1 MGDFGRFAG
10 DGIQTGRRAVLSK
23 DANKGREA
31 EFMTRLFV
39 VLTIIF
45 VSAIGCKT
53 ETPVGVAEN
62 LPFDGLA
69 QSVFD
74 ASIRVRSK
82 GSTGSASAIGYLR
95 KEGQEYYPET
105 DILNAT
111 HVEFETNRH
120 VAMDRGRQ
128 HVIDV
133 WNGGDL
139 VASTKAKTCESWFEN
154 SVAKDLATIVVS
166 LEDLGGAQPVIP
178 LAPYGVDDLKVG
190 DLVFSVGCSDGRQP
204 RARAGD
210 VVKIKNGLL
219 YYDPKSIP
227 GDSGGGLFRWSIDR
241 QQWETVGRTAW
252 AIQTPTGWQG
262 LAMTADRIYDIK
274 AGRVSAGWELPAGA
288 VPIQDLGKLPS
299 GAVRLD
305 LLKTAIF
312 SDDDEPEPL
321 EVKTTVHRWRFPIR
335 GEDLERPAIRRPEGR
350 RFNIIANLV
359 EFLQNAWRFA
369 KIATLVAL
377 FVFLYIAPTMLTPL
391 SWDWGFKAIGLI
403 VSKVKK

>member
-1 MGDFGRFAG
+1 M
-10 DGIQTGRRAVLSK
+10 
-23 DANKGREA
+23 
-31 EFMTRLFV
+31 

-53 ETPVGVAEN
+53 ETPVDVAEN

-74 ASIRVRSK
+74 AAIRVRSN

-95 KEGQEYYPET
+95 KKGQEYYPET

-262 LAMTADRIYDIK
+262 LAMTADRIHDIK

-288 VPIQDLGKLPS
+288 VPIQDLGKLPA

-305 LLKTAIF
+305 LLETAIF
-312 SDDDEPEPL
+312 ADDDEPEPL

-350 RFNIIANLV
+350 RFNVIGNFI

>member
-1 MGDFGRFAG
+1 
-10 DGIQTGRRAVLSK
+10 
-23 DANKGREA
+23 
-31 EFMTRLFV
+31 MTRLFV

>member
-1 MGDFGRFAG
+1 MPKKAG
-10 DGIQTGRRAVLSK
+10 K
-23 DANKGREA
+23 PN
-31 EFMTRLFV
+31 FMTRFFV
-39 VLTIIF
+39 VLTIVF
-45 VSAIGCKT
+45 VLVVGCKT
-53 ETPVGVAEN
+53 EKPVDVAEN
-62 LPFDGLA
+62 LPFDGLS

-82 GSTGSASAIGYLR
+82 GSIGSASAIGYLR

-133 WNGGDL
+133 WNHGDL

-166 LEDLGGAQPVIP
+166 LQDLGGAQPVIP
-178 LAPYGVDDLKVG
+178 LAPYGVDDLQAG

-210 VVKIKNGLL
+210 VVKIKNGLV

-227 GDSGGGLFRWSIDR
+227 GDSGGGLFCWSIDR

-262 LAMTADRIYDIK
+262 LAMTADRIHDIK
-274 AGRVSAGWELPAGA
+274 AGRVSTGWELPEGA
-288 VPIQDLGKLPS
+288 VPIQDLAELPV

-305 LLKTAIF
+305 LLATAIF
-312 SDDDEPEPL
+312 ADDDEPEPL
-321 EVKTTVHRWRFPIR
+321 EVKTTVQRWRWPIR
-335 GEDLERPAIRRPEGR
+335 GEDLERPAIRRPDGK
-350 RFNIIANLV
+350 RFNIIGNFV

-369 KIATLVAL
+369 KLLSLILL
-377 FVFLYIAPTMLTPL
+377 FVFLYVAPTMMTPL

-403 VSKVKK
+403 VSKVRK